1 MESAV
6 EVYGSLL
13 KEEFRIKIITSW
25 QNILLK
31 GGISFNEEKQKTD
44 YFEKSLDEQFLS
56 SITAH
61 LFPTLTR
68 RKLETDKDICNLKS
82 RLESKENAVLIHL
95 SEATG
100 SIFEDNSLIILLE
113 EARKV
118 YFELRKS
125 EEYLKTLNNLI

>member
-1 MESAV
+1 M
-6 EVYGSLL
+6 

-100 SIFEDNSLIILLE
+100 SIFEDNSFIILLE